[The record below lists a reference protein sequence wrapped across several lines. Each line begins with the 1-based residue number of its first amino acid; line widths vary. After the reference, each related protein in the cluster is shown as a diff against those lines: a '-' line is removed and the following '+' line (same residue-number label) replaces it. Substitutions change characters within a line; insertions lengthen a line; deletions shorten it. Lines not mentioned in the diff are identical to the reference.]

1 MDGMVCGESKWKYGN
16 GIDHIRVY
24 TSMYTPGKPYTVDF
38 LEVPPP
44 PPIGY
49 KYFGFGLAY

>member
-38 LEVPPP
+38 LEVQ
-44 PPIGY
+44 I
-49 KYFGFGLAY
+49 FWFWTSLLA